1 MCYGPRRC
9 LLLSIG
15 PSQTLYGPDS
25 VSFKKRQ
32 DFLPARFGHHLF
44 FQVPPPWLRMPKRR
58 ALTRSVFVMPA
69 TGHDFVHLATAY
81 SPRSISMGQWSQV
94 QDYVVNVTVQQ
105 VVPTVTSREAL
116 RVAMLAIA
124 RTAVTAL
131 ELGRPLT
138 HEDVFD
144 PDVIEYS
151 VNTDSVSDRVK
162 GTRRSVLISL
172 GQTLNSQWPFSDTHI
187 RYGYKAPDE
196 PYTEA
201 EVRQLRFWAN
211 SHSTDYQRDNARLLL
226 GLGLGAGLRMCE
238 MATLHAREV
247 TTESG
252 FVTVTASGFRGA
264 GARRVPI
271 RAEWEEEVAE
281 LIANLDLDHLALFP
295 NRQQAT
301 TASVAA
307 IISRV
312 GKPATVQLDSR
323 RLRTTWVVTLMNEQV
338 PESVVATAAGLAS
351 LQHYKK
357 WLSPRTVSEE
367 TARVL
372 LRGGTPYKNSG
383 LRLI

>member
-1 MCYGPRRC
+1 
-9 LLLSIG
+9 
-15 PSQTLYGPDS
+15 
-25 VSFKKRQ
+25 
-32 DFLPARFGHHLF
+32 
-44 FQVPPPWLRMPKRR
+44 
-58 ALTRSVFVMPA
+58 
-69 TGHDFVHLATAY
+69 
-81 SPRSISMGQWSQV
+81 
-94 QDYVVNVTVQQ
+94 
-105 VVPTVTSREAL
+105 
-116 RVAMLAIA
+116 MLAIA
-124 RTAVTAL
+124 RAAVTAL
-131 ELGRPLT
+131 ELGRALT
-138 HEDVFD
+138 HENVLD

-151 VNTDSVSDRVK
+151 VNTDAVTDRVK
-162 GTRRSVLISL
+162 GARRSVLISL
-172 GQTLNSQWPFSDTHI
+172 GQTLNTAWPFSDTHV

-211 SHSTDYQRDNARLLL
+211 SHSTDCQRDNARLLL
-226 GLGLGAGLRMCE
+226 ALGLGAGLRMCE
-238 MATLHAREV
+238 MATLRARDV
-247 TTESG
+247 TTGSG

-271 RAEWEEEVAE
+271 RAEWEQEVAS
-281 LIANLDLDHLALFP
+281 LVANLDLDCLALFP
-295 NRQQAT
+295 NRRQAT

-312 GKPATVQLDSR
+312 GKPSTVQLDSR

-338 PESVVATAAGLAS
+338 PESVVSTAAGLAS

>member
-1 MCYGPRRC
+1 M
-9 LLLSIG
+9 S
-15 PSQTLYGPDS
+15 
-25 VSFKKRQ
+25 
-32 DFLPARFGHHLF
+32 
-44 FQVPPPWLRMPKRR
+44 
-58 ALTRSVFVMPA
+58 A
-69 TGHDFVHLATAY
+69 TSHDFGQLATTY
-81 SPRSISMGQWSQV
+81 SPRSIPMGQWSQV
-94 QDYVVNVTVQQ
+94 QDYVVDVTVQQ

-124 RTAVTAL
+124 RAAVTAL

-162 GTRRSVLISL
+162 GARRSVLVGL
-172 GQTLNSQWPFSDTHI
+172 GQTLNSQWPFSDTHV

-226 GLGLGAGLRMCE
+226 ALGLGAGLRMCE
-238 MATLHAREV
+238 MATLRARDV
-247 TTESG
+247 TTEAG

-264 GARRVPI
+264 EARRVPI
-271 RAEWEEEVAE
+271 RAEWEQEVAS
-281 LIANLDLDHLALFP
+281 LVANLDLDCLALFP
-295 NRQQAT
+295 NRWQAT

-312 GKPATVQLDSR
+312 GKPSTVQLDSR

-383 LRLI
+383 LRLL